1 MSTRTLVLDGN
12 SLTLSQVEDFLESAP
27 GTVRLEVA
35 PAARVRVAQGR
46 AVIEAILARGDVVY
60 GVNTGFGRLADVRI
74 PAQDIR
80 ALQANLVRSHAAGV
94 GEPLKADVTRLAMLL
109 RANTLA
115 KGYSGVRP
123 ETLDAVI
130 GAVNA
135 GFLPCVPERGSVGAS
150 GDLAPLAHM
159 ALALMGEGEALEDG
173 KRVPARDA
181 LSRAGLAAL
190 VLEAKE
196 GLALVN
202 GTQVS
207 CALAA
212 KAAIL
217 ARRLLKS
224 ADVLG
229 ALSLDALLGTDKAF
243 SQRIHELRPHPGQ
256 RRAAQNLSRLVEG
269 SGFLFS
275 HRDCGKVQDA
285 YSLRCM
291 PQVHGAAREGVE
303 FAATVIERELNA
315 ATDNPLVFPEDGAM
329 LAGGNFHGAPI
340 ALAADVLAMAIADV
354 ASISERRIER
364 LVNPDLS
371 ELPPF
376 LTGADAGLNSG
387 LMMAQVTAA
396 ALVSEL
402 KVIAHPASVDS
413 IPTCGSR
420 EDHVSMATHAS
431 RKALDAVGL
440 VANVLGV
447 EALAAAQGLDLRGGA
462 QGLKSSPALEAA
474 RATIRARVPK
484 LERDRTLAPD
494 LAALA
499 DVVATGELVRSV
511 ERVLGE
517 LA

>member
-1 MSTRTLVLDGN
+1 MRVDGET
-12 SLTLSQVEDFLESAP
+12 LTLGDVQGFLEGDARGAP
-27 GTVRLEVA
+27 LRIEVT
-35 PAARVRVAQGR
+35 PEARSRVEKCRNA
-46 AVIEAILARGDVVY
+46 IEAILLRGQTVY
-60 GVNTGFGRLADVRI
+60 GVNTGFGRLADVKI
-74 PAQDIR
+74 PPQDIR
-80 ALQANLVRSHAAGV
+80 ALQANLIRSHAAGV
-94 GEPLKADVTRLAMLL
+94 GDVLPADVVRLALVL

-115 KGYSGVRP
+115 KGYSGVRLD
-123 ETLDAVI
+123 TLDAVV
-130 GAVNA
+130 AALNA
-135 GFLPCVPERGSVGAS
+135 GFVPVVPQRGSVGAS

-159 ALALMGEGEALEDG
+159 ALALMGEGEAMLAG
-173 KRVPARDA
+173 KRMPAGDA
-181 LSRAGLAAL
+181 LRAAGLKPL
-190 VLEAKE
+190 VPEAKE

-212 KAAIL
+212 KAVVQ
-217 ARRLLKS
+217 ARRLLRA

-229 ALSLDALLGTDKAF
+229 ALTLDALLGTDKAF
-243 SQRIHELRPHPGQ
+243 STRIHELRPHPGQ
-256 RRAAQNLSRLVEG
+256 RHSAANLSRLLEG
-269 SGFLFS
+269 SGYLFS

-303 FAATVIERELNA
+303 FAATLVERELNA
-315 ATDNPLVFPEDGAM
+315 ATDNPLIFPEDGSV

-340 ALAADVLAMAIADV
+340 ALAADVLAIAVTDL
-354 ASISERRIER
+354 ASISERRIDR

-376 LTGADAGLNSG
+376 LAGADAGLNSG

-402 KVIAHPASVDS
+402 KVLSHPASVDS

-431 RKALDAVGL
+431 RKALEATTL
-440 VANVLGV
+440 VAHVLAV
-447 EALAAAQGLDLRGGA
+447 EALAAAQGLDLRSRE
-462 QGLKSSPALEAA
+462 LKSSAALEAV
-474 RATIRARVPK
+474 RAAIR
-484 LERDRTLAPD
+484 ERSPALGTDRFLAPD
-494 LAALA
+494 LARLTGL
-499 DVVATGELVRSV
+499 VASGELVRAAES
-511 ERVLGE
+511 VLGP

>member
-1 MSTRTLVLDGN
+1 MQLDGE
-12 SLTLSQVEDFLESAP
+12 SLSLKDVAAFLDGDARNAP
-27 GTVRLEVA
+27 VRIEVA
-35 PAARVRVAQGR
+35 PTARARVAKCR
-46 AVIEAILARGDVVY
+46 AAIEGILARGQTVY

-74 PAQDIR
+74 PPQDIR
-80 ALQANLVRSHAAGV
+80 ALQVNLVRSHAAGV
-94 GEPLKADVTRLAMLL
+94 GDPLPADIVRLALLL

-115 KGYSGVRP
+115 KGYSGVRT
-123 ETLDAVI
+123 ETLDATV
-130 GAVNA
+130 AALNA
-135 GFLPCVPERGSVGAS
+135 RFVPVVPHRGSVGAS
-150 GDLAPLAHM
+150 GDLAPLAHL
-159 ALALMGEGEALEDG
+159 ALGLMGEGEALLDG
-173 KRVPARDA
+173 RRVPASEA
-181 LSRAGLAAL
+181 LAKAAL
-190 VLEAKE
+190 TPIVPEAKE

-212 KAAIL
+212 KAVL
-217 ARRLLKS
+217 HARRLLRS
-224 ADVLG
+224 ADVIG

-243 SQRIHELRPHPGQ
+243 SPRIHELRPHPGQ
-256 RRAAQNLSRLVEG
+256 RASASNLAGLLEG

-275 HRDCGKVQDA
+275 HKDCGRVQDA

-303 FAATVIERELNA
+303 FAATLVERELNS
-315 ATDNPLVFPEDGAM
+315 ATDNPLVFPEDGSV

-340 ALAADVLAMAIADV
+340 ALAADVLTIAIADV
-354 ASISERRIER
+354 ASMSERRVDR

-387 LMMAQVTAA
+387 FMMAQVTAA

-431 RKALDAVGL
+431 RKALEATGM
-440 VANVLGV
+440 VAQVLAV
-447 EALAAAQGLDLRGGA
+447 EAMAAAQGLDLRA
-462 QGLKSSPALEAA
+462 KDLKSSPALEAA
-474 RATIRARVPK
+474 RAAIRARVPR
-484 LERDRTLAPD
+484 LERDRVLAPD
-494 LAALA
+494 LARLTDLIAS
-499 DVVATGELVRSV
+499 GELVAAV
-511 ERVLGE
+511 ERVLP
-517 LA
+517 LR

>member
-1 MSTRTLVLDGN
+1 MPATRLLVLDGS
-12 SLTLSQVEDFLESAP
+12 SLTLSQVEELLEAP
-27 GTVRLEVA
+27 IGALTLSVA
-35 PAARVRVAQGR
+35 PAAMARVAQGR

-74 PAQDIR
+74 PSGDIQ

-94 GEPLKADVTRLAMLL
+94 GNPLAPDIARLAMVL

-123 ETLDAVI
+123 RTLEAVVS
-130 GAVNA
+130 AVNA
-135 GFLPCVPERGSVGAS
+135 GFVPRMPERGSVGAS

-159 ALALMGEGEALEDG
+159 ALALMGEGEALVDG
-173 KRVPARDA
+173 RAVPASEA
-181 LSRAGLAAL
+181 LARAGLSPL
-190 VLEAKE
+190 VPEAKE

-212 KAAIL
+212 KAVIL
-217 ARRLLKS
+217 ARRLLKA

-243 SQRIHELRPHPGQ
+243 SPRIHDLRPHPGQ
-256 RRAAQNLSRLVEG
+256 RRAALNLSRLVEG
-269 SGFLFS
+269 SGYLFS

-303 FAATVIERELNA
+303 FVATIVERELNA

-340 ALAADVLAMAIADV
+340 ALASDVLTIAITDI
-354 ASISERRIER
+354 ASISERRVER

-371 ELPPF
+371 ELPAF

-387 LMMAQVTAA
+387 FMMAQVTAA

-402 KVIAHPASVDS
+402 KVLAHPASVDS

-431 RKALDAVGL
+431 RKALESMSL
-440 VANVLGV
+440 VAHALGV
-447 EALAAAQGLDLRGGA
+447 EALAAAQGLDLRGDF
-462 QGLKSSPALEAA
+462 KSSPALEAA
-474 RATIRARVPK
+474 RGAIRARVPK
-484 LERDRTLAPD
+484 LERDRALAGD
-494 LAALA
+494 ISALA
-499 DVVATGELVRSV
+499 DLVVTGKLVRAV
-511 ERVLGE
+511 EAVLGE